1 MIWSLIYNNQFIL
14 SKTVVRHGMNAPVQC
29 LPLLGH
35 GEADTSAYTTVTD
48 KMFMML
54 STRILGI
61 T

>member
-14 SKTVVRHGMNAPVQC
+14 SITVVRHGMNAPVQSC
-29 LPLLGH
+29 GH